1 MEDYKNKSPSPL
13 YGPAT
18 MTKKA
23 RKYRSYNPIL
33 HQSLDYSNSNIAWYE
48 ADNRGYIHP
57 GLNPNSSLNPSPIA
71 RAARLSIGNTL
82 KSSASASF
90 FTKTRLRDEVRDPIM
105 GTVKKVDVD
114 RPPVKAFDKDLFEIH
129 GAFRKSGICKGCSPF
144 RSQTKLERKL

>member
-1 MEDYKNKSPSPL
+1 MEDYKNRSPSAL
-13 YGPAT
+13 FGPAT

-33 HQSLDYSNSNIAWYE
+33 HQSLDYSNSTIGWYE
-48 ADNRGYIHP
+48 AENRGYMHP
-57 GLNPNSSLNPSPIA
+57 ASKVTGNVSPSPIA

-105 GTVKKVDVD
+105 GTVIKVNVD

-144 RSQTKLERKL
+144 RSQTKLQRKL